1 MSENAEVEL
10 THLMIGVSFTKPSW
24 RCPTDPAEGGTSER
38 DLLLME
44 WALRATN
51 GALVPPPEIG
61 GIVSHLEKHRLT
73 QPQLRNLV
81 FLETFPGQ
89 EELDADAK
97 QEAPV
102 APPREPVPMPR
113 QLALWKAVQHTKVQ
127 GVSLR
132 GSTRELGIARN
143 TVRRYTYATGPPA
156 NRPRTVPDD

>member
-1 MSENAEVEL
+1 
-10 THLMIGVSFTKPSW
+10 
-24 RCPTDPAEGGTSER
+24 
-38 DLLLME
+38 ME

-102 APPREPVPMPR
+102 APPSPRQEELDADAKQEAPVAPPREPVPMPR

-143 TVRRYTYATGPPA
+143 TVRRYAYATGPPA